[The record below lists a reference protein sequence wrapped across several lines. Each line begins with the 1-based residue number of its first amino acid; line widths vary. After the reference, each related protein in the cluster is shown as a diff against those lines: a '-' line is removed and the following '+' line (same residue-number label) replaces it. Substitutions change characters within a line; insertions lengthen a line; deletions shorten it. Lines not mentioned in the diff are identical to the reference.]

1 MTAPTNDALPSF
13 DRFDH
18 DDAYRIG
25 TRLVAQCREQDL
37 PVTISLQ
44 LGEQRVFHAALPG
57 SSASNDAWVDRKIR
71 TVRHFADSSLSVYHR
86 YAENG
91 WEQFF
96 FAFALSPQLYA
107 PAGGA
112 VPIWVGGALA
122 GVLGISG
129 LPDQE
134 ADHAL
139 VADALRY
146 DHAERPAQS

>member
-1 MTAPTNDALPSF
+1 MITPSLDELPSF

-25 TRLVAQCREQDL
+25 TRLAAHCRERDL

-44 LGEQRVFHAALPG
+44 LGEQRVFHAALRG
-57 SSASNDAWVDRKIR
+57 SSADNDAWVDRKIR

-86 YAENG
+86 YAEDG

-96 FAFALSPQLYA
+96 FTFALSPQLYA

-129 LPDQE
+129 LPEQE
-134 ADHAL
+134 ADHDL
-139 VADALRY
+139 VADALRA
-146 DHAERPAQS
+146 DHTERSTQG